1 MRPSPPPLAEPV
13 PEALRA
19 GVEHTWENYAAA
31 CAEASLPVLRNPE
44 LRSLLR
50 RVWAGSSF
58 VAQSCVTDPALPGDL
73 LDSGDLL
80 LNYGADGY
88 RRRFA
93 RALAGCRDEQAL
105 MSTLRRL
112 RRREMVRIAWRDL
125 CGWSDLEST
134 LRETSWLAEAAL
146 DGALTPLARWMT
158 KESGQPRDAAGDP
171 MGLAVLGMG
180 KLGAWE
186 LNFSSDIDLI
196 YAYAVD
202 GETGGRRPL
211 DHGSYFSELGRR
223 LVNVLGRI
231 DEDGFVFR
239 VDLRLRPYGDSGPL
253 AMSLAQMED
262 YYQIQ
267 GREWERYAMIKARPV
282 GGDRAAGDRLLA
294 MLRPFVYRK
303 YLDFGVFESLRE
315 MKATI
320 DREAARRDMK
330 DDIKRGPGGI
340 REIEFIGQTYQLIR
354 GGREPTLRDQRIL
367 VILGRLEAMGHLSTP
382 ASRELA
388 ASYRY
393 LRRLENRLQ
402 IFADTQT
409 HRLPTDA
416 LERQRL
422 AWTMGRR
429 DVTAFERELAD
440 HRRRVRE
447 HFDRIFGEPA
457 RGRSSGAGPDYA
469 SLWNAAATLPA
480 RLAEAPEEAADL
492 AGGHPLPAF
501 GGEGWRR
508 LAALRDSYLYR
519 SLSAV
524 GRSRMDRLMPL
535 LLEAVAAAPHPGT
548 TLPRVIEFIE
558 HVARR
563 SAYLALLA
571 DNPVVL
577 AQMVRLCAASPWIAR
592 MLGDQPLLLDELID
606 PSSLERPLA
615 RPALEE
621 ELATRLAAVGDDD
634 LEQQM
639 EALRQFKQANV
650 LRVAAADIGGA
661 MPLMVVSDHLT
672 DIAEVC
678 LNAVLRL
685 AVAHTVAR
693 NREAQQAIAHG
704 FAIVAYGKLGGIE
717 LGYGSDLDIVFL
729 HGGSAG
735 HAFGPVYAR
744 LGQRIIHMLSAHTPA
759 GVLYPVDLRL
769 RPSGSSGLLV
779 SSIDA
784 FEEYQRNQAWTWE
797 HQALVRARIVALT
810 GDDAVLRRFAELRQ
824 AVLSRP
830 RQAGT
835 LAAEIRDMRERM
847 RQELSRGD
855 ARHFDLKQDPG
866 GIADIEFIVQ
876 YAVLRWAADHPGLLR
891 WTDNIRLLETLK
903 DAGLLAAR
911 DAAAMTDA
919 YRSLRARVHRLA
931 LQETSPALAA
941 ADEFAAERA
950 AVSAVWRVLIESPI
964 DPQADT
970 RAGDTRAR

>member
-1 MRPSPPPLAEPV
+1 L

-19 GVEHTWENYAAA
+19 GVEHVWESYAAA
-31 CAEASLPVLRNPE
+31 CTEAAVPVLRHPE
-44 LRSLLR
+44 MRALLS

-58 VAQSCVTDPALPGDL
+58 VAQSCITDPALLGDL

-88 RRRFA
+88 RHRFA
-93 RALAGCRDEQAL
+93 RALGRCRDEQAL

-134 LRETSWLAEAAL
+134 LRETSWLAEAAI
-146 DGALTPLARWMT
+146 DGALTPLARWMA
-158 KESGQPRDAAGDP
+158 KEHGRPRDAAGDP

-196 YAYAVD
+196 YAYSVD
-202 GETGGRRPL
+202 GETRGRRAL

-367 VILGRLEAMGHLSTP
+367 VILGRLEAMGHLSTQ
-382 ASRELA
+382 AGHELA

-402 IFADTQT
+402 IFADAQT
-409 HRLPTDA
+409 HRLPTEA

-422 AWTMGRR
+422 AWTMGHR
-429 DVTAFERELAD
+429 DVTAFERELAE
-440 HRRRVRE
+440 HRSRVRD

-457 RGRSSGAGPDYA
+457 RKRSSGADAGPDYTA
-469 SLWNAAATLPA
+469 LWSAAATLPG
-480 RLAEAPEEAADL
+480 RLAEVSEEAADLVADL

-501 GGEGWRR
+501 GEEGWRR

-519 SLSAV
+519 SLSAI

-535 LLEAVAAAPHPGT
+535 LLEAVAAAPRPDT

-621 ELATRLAAVGDDD
+621 ELAARLAAVGPED

-678 LNAVLRL
+678 LDAVLRL

-693 NREAQQAIAHG
+693 NRDAQQAIAHG

-729 HGGSAG
+729 HGGSAE

-759 GVLYPVDLRL
+759 GVLYSVDLRL

-810 GDDAVLRRFAELRQ
+810 GDEAVVRRFAELRH
-824 AVLSRP
+824 AVLARP
-830 RQAGT
+830 REAAT
-835 LAAEIRDMRERM
+835 LATEIRDMRERM

-855 ARHFDLKQDPG
+855 EHHFDLKQDRG

-903 DAGLLAAR
+903 DAGLLEAR

-941 ADEFAAERA
+941 ADEFPAERT
-950 AVSAVWRVLIESPI
+950 AVTAVWRALI
-964 DPQADT
+964 DPA
-970 RAGDTRAR
+970 AGGTGRR